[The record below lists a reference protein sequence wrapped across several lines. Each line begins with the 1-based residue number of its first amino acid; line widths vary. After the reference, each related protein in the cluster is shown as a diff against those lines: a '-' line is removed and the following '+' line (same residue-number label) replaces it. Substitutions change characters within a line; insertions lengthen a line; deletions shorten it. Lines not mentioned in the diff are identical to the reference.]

1 MTGKVL
7 VLGGTGAIGVY
18 LVPELLARGFKVDV
32 TSRSGHSSDNKNLRY
47 IQGGA
52 QDLVFLR
59 KILHAGKYDA
69 IVDFMNYP
77 TDVFS
82 AHYNLLLKSC
92 KQYVFLS
99 SYRVFADTKVITE
112 KSPRLLDVSTD
123 DTYLRTIDYSLAK
136 ARQENL
142 LHAASGKNWTIV
154 RPAITYSTARF
165 QFGTMEANTAVWRAL
180 QGVPV
185 ILPREMLS
193 KTTTMTWAGDVAR
206 LTAKLVLNKK
216 AYGEEFNVATAE
228 HHTWA
233 EVAKIYEEAIGL
245 KVKPVGLDEYIE
257 AMGGDLHNYMVKYD
271 RMFNRIMDNTKVL
284 RVTSEK
290 QENFTS
296 LRNGLLRELSKFKL
310 DPRFRP
316 IDYDRQARFDK
327 LTGSKINLDKATP
340 KDKSAYLEARFPLK
354 AKARRIK
361 HALKPRTRAKSL
373 LRRVKHAVRPRTR
386 LKVAAR
392 AVADKRKKRQF
403 RQADGAIA
411 TLTGYFN
418 YGNIVQRFAL
428 QEFLHQ
434 KGYKFVS
441 YEREPLGVSGP
452 EFHRFRNTAAFVR
465 RYIWRKA
472 FDPDDDFSAYI
483 VGSDQVWRNWGYPDV
498 KKDLGYYFFD
508 FVQNPDAKLI
518 AYAPS
523 FGQDN
528 VKDAMIGPE
537 FVDFAQPLVKR
548 FNAISVR
555 ENSAI
560 TIMRDTWGA
569 NARLV
574 LDPTMLLTASD
585 YGKIIKSSPHK
596 LSTTKRL
603 FAFIIV
609 VNDSKNKII
618 EKVAIATN
626 LQVEVFSPNKFE
638 ILPPVEQ
645 WLKNFRDA
653 ELVVT
658 DSFHGTVFSIVNNTP
673 FIVVEN
679 ASSGITRLTSLLE
692 QFGLSDRLV
701 TENEAS
707 KFDFTRLK
715 PINWKEVNKKLEI
728 LREDSGE
735 WLIDALKTE
744 PRPRGRQDSRRRKV
758 G

>member
-1 MTGKVL
+1 
-7 VLGGTGAIGVY
+7 
-18 LVPELLARGFKVDV
+18 
-32 TSRSGHSSDNKNLRY
+32 
-47 IQGGA
+47 
-52 QDLVFLR
+52 
-59 KILHAGKYDA
+59 
-69 IVDFMNYP
+69 
-77 TDVFS
+77 
-82 AHYNLLLKSC
+82 
-92 KQYVFLS
+92 
-99 SYRVFADTKVITE
+99 
-112 KSPRLLDVSTD
+112 
-123 DTYLRTIDYSLAK
+123 
-136 ARQENL
+136 
-142 LHAASGKNWTIV
+142 
-154 RPAITYSTARF
+154 
-165 QFGTMEANTAVWRAL
+165 MEANTAVWRAL
-180 QGVPV
+180 QGLPV

-228 HHTWA
+228 HHTWE

-257 AMGGDLHNYMVKYD
+257 AMGGGLHNYMVKYD

-284 RVTSEK
+284 RVTGEK
-290 QENFTS
+290 QENFTN
-296 LRNGLLRELSKFKL
+296 LRNGLLRELSKFKS

-354 AKARRIK
+354 AKAKRIK
-361 HALKPRTRAKSL
+361 HALKPRTRAKNL
-373 LRRVKHAVRPRTR
+373 LRLVKHTVRPRTR

-403 RQADGAIA
+403 RQADGVIV

-418 YGNIVQRFAL
+418 YGNIIQRFAL
-428 QEFLHQ
+428 QEFLRQ

-441 YEREPLGVSGP
+441 YAREPLDISGP
-452 EFHRFRNTAAFVR
+452 EFDRFRNTAVFVN

-472 FDPDDDFSAYI
+472 FDPNDDFPAYI

-518 AYAPS
+518 AYAAS

-528 VKDAMIGPE
+528 IKDAMIGPE
-537 FVDFAQPLVKR
+537 VVDFVRPLVKR

-555 ENSAI
+555 EKSAI

-569 NARLV
+569 NAQLV
-574 LDPTMLLTASD
+574 LDPTMLLTTSD
-585 YGKIIKSSPHK
+585 YSKLIKSSRHK
-596 LSTTKRL
+596 LSPTNRL

-626 LQVEVFSPNKFE
+626 LQLEVFSPNKFE

-658 DSFHGTVFSIVNNTP
+658 DSFHGTAFSIINNTS

-679 ASSGITRLTSLLE
+679 ASSGITRLDSLLE

-701 TENEAS
+701 TENEAG

-735 WLIDALKTE
+735 WLMDVLKTE
-744 PRPRGRQDSRRRKV
+744 PRSRGRQDSRSRKV
-758 G
+758 GI